1 MPRAS
6 LSTKGQLVIP
16 KAIREHLGLRP
27 GHGVDFV
34 LQDNGDV
41 LVRAAVEDVRAL
53 KGCLPSRR
61 LKPVSLEAMR
71 QAIRR
76 RGGGGRT

>member
-1 MPRAS
+1 MPQAS

-16 KAIREHLGLRP
+16 KAIRDHLRLHP
-27 GHGVDFV
+27 GDAVDFV

-41 LVRAAVEDVRAL
+41 VVRPAVEDVRSL
-53 KGCLPSRR
+53 KGCLRSRR
-61 LKPVSLEAMR
+61 RKPVSLEAMR

-76 RGGGGRT
+76 RAGGGRT

>member
-53 KGCLPSRR
+53 KGCLRPRGR
-61 LKPVSLEAMR
+61 KPVTIEEMNR
-71 QAIRR
+71 AIRQ
-76 RGGGGRT
+76 RGRAAR